1 MRILGQLQ
9 ELLGGGSAQ
18 QRALAAAAR
27 ANDVDALAKM
37 VASADDAQLK
47 ELVQRI
53 SAEQAPLILKQLES
67 HRKVALTIALLQQR
81 SLSPAAQNAIAK
93 RLTPVE
99 RGQVL
104 SFAGALARTLE
115 ANGFGA
121 GVAADVR
128 ATNAAD
134 RSRLL
139 AQAKVSLPPLLA
151 QFIAKY
157 DFAPRIAAVRAGQIG
172 MGAEEKRNV
181 RNQLEDLDGA
191 QLKAMRELLVER
203 PAHPQLKQMAGHWA
217 LKGPPTMA
225 GLMSI
230 LSGEPLGLVP
240 DVSGELVRRARTLI
254 DTACGDQSA
263 AFKKSWVDVLATSE
277 LAVHFVEG
285 FGTQA
290 LRVLSELGLAP
301 VEVACGSE
309 WGRQHTL
316 ILALE
321 NAQPGE
327 VKAWIDRHGADPL
340 GPALTALERSSWQGP
355 FLEPGMLIRSMGFE
369 RAVTF
374 TSLLED
380 RTLHHGLRAMRTL
393 NGFDSEALVRFL
405 ISKDEAQIRAL
416 CADAAQKLPA
426 FGTAMAPLYS
436 GGSWPPRE
444 MPRTRKTAQAEAA
457 LLAGSGIDP
466 ELLAKSRKNYS
477 SAQLSWVADRMRR
490 AIWEHD
496 PRLLEQADRE
506 LQGRR
511 FVSFR
516 YYDALYDQGVQN
528 PEHRYSVQTFS
539 SWQKA
544 DSLIRER
551 ANISRGRPLAE
562 GELLDVMREAHAL
575 VGKGMVEIGESHLKE
590 ADLGVFRSRAEQHV
604 QLGGGSQKVGDNT
617 LRILRKNPYLQQF
630 LAFENLVP
638 DEDGKYSRFI
648 MFSKGSDVPQLM
660 RELDTWVRD
669 NEGKI
674 PPESLA
680 AEVHFRLVSIHPFMD
695 GNGRTSK
702 LVADYLLA
710 RAGIRPPVW
719 REGDVMKHQDR
730 WAEVVRTGVEYDL
743 HTVERYFRHA
753 VEARG

>member
-1 MRILGQLQ
+1 MRIFGQLQ
-9 ELLGGGSAQ
+9 ELFGGGSPE

-27 ANDVDALAKM
+27 ANDIDALAKL
-37 VASADDAQLK
+37 VAAADDAGLK

-53 SAEQAPLILKQLES
+53 SAEQAPAILKQLDS
-67 HRKVALTIALLQQR
+67 PRKVALTIALLQQR

-93 RLTPVE
+93 KLTPVE
-99 RGQVL
+99 RAQVL
-104 SFAGALARTLE
+104 SFAGPLGRTLE
-115 ANGFGA
+115 ANGFGNGLA
-121 GVAADVR
+121 PDFR
-128 ATNAAD
+128 ETSAAD
-134 RSRLL
+134 RARLL

-151 QFIAKY
+151 QFIAKN

-172 MGAEEKRNV
+172 MGADEKRNV
-181 RNQLEDLDGA
+181 RNQLEDLDSA

-203 PAHPQLKQMAGHWA
+203 PPHPQLKQMSGHWA
-217 LKGPPTMA
+217 LKGPPTMS

-240 DVSGELVRRARTLI
+240 DVSSELVRRARTLI
-254 DTACGDQSA
+254 DVGFMDQSA
-263 AFKKSWVDVLATSE
+263 AFKQGWIDVLATSE
-277 LAVHFVEG
+277 LAVHFAEG
-285 FGTQA
+285 FGTSA
-290 LRVLSELGLAP
+290 LRVMSELGLAA

-321 NAQPGE
+321 NAKPGE
-327 VKAWIDRHGADPL
+327 VKAWIDRYGADPL
-340 GPALTALERSSWQGP
+340 GPALTALERSGWQGA

-369 RAVTF
+369 RAVAF
-374 TSLLED
+374 TGLLED
-380 RTLHHGLRAMRTL
+380 RTLHHGLRALRTL

-405 ISKDEAQIRAL
+405 IGKDEAQIRAL
-416 CADAAQKLPA
+416 CADASQKLPA
-426 FGTAMAPLYS
+426 FGAAMAPLYS
-436 GGSWPPRE
+436 GANWPPKE
-444 MPRTRKTAQAEAA
+444 APRSRKTAQAEAA

-466 ELLAKSRKNYS
+466 EQLAKSRRSFS

-544 DSLIRER
+544 DSLIREQ

-562 GELLDVMREAHAL
+562 GELLDVMREAHKL
-575 VGKGMVEIGESHLKE
+575 VGQGMIDVGESHLKE
-590 ADLGVFRSRAEQHV
+590 ADLGVFRSHADQHV
-604 QLGGGSQKVGDNT
+604 QLGGGAHKVGDNT

-630 LAFENLVP
+630 LAFENTVP

-648 MFSKGSDVPQLM
+648 MFSKGSDVPGLM
-660 RELDTWVRD
+660 RELDEWVRT

-674 PPESLA
+674 PPENLA

-730 WAEVVRTGVEYDL
+730 WASAVRTGVEYDL
-743 HTVERYFRHA
+743 STIERYFRQA